1 MTTAIAPRKSPR
13 QSRSQATVDAILD
26 ATARVLVE
34 SGHAATN
41 TNLVAE
47 RAGVSV
53 GSLYQYFPNKLA
65 LINALRARHSR
76 EMAAS
81 MEREFRRRPDESFRA
96 ALTRV
101 IQASVLAHQVDADL
115 HRALEQCEE
124 LGLPDDKGHDEAHE
138 KIQQLLRDMLVAYRD
153 ELVIT
158 NPELAAFMLM
168 HALHGLIHAVVLDR
182 PESISVKAATREMIR
197 LAHAYLTAQPAVR
210 QPRGS

>member
-1 MTTAIAPRKSPR
+1 MKTAIEPRKSPR

-34 SGHAATN
+34 RGHAATN

-81 MEREFRRRPDESFRA
+81 MEREFRRRPGETFRE

-124 LGLPDDKGHDEAHE
+124 LGLPDDDGHDEAHE
-138 KIQQLLRDMLVAYRD
+138 KIQQLLRDMRIAHRD
-153 ELVIT
+153 ELAIT
-158 NPELAAFMLM
+158 NPDLAAFILM

-182 PESISVKAATREMIR
+182 PASVSVKAATREMIR
-197 LAHAYLTAQPAVR
+197 LADAYLTVPA
-210 QPRGS
+210 

>member
-1 MTTAIAPRKSPR
+1 MTTVIEPRKSPR

-34 SGHAATN
+34 RGHAATN

-76 EMAAS
+76 EMAVS
-81 MEREFRRRPDESFRA
+81 MQREFQRRPGETFRA

-115 HRALEQCEE
+115 HRALAQCEE

-138 KIQQLLRDMLVAYRD
+138 KIQQLLRDMLIAYRD
-153 ELVIT
+153 ELSVT

-182 PESISVKAATREMIR
+182 PQHVSVKAATREMIR
-197 LAHAYLTAQPAVR
+197 LADAYLTAPA
-210 QPRGS
+210 

>member
-1 MTTAIAPRKSPR
+1 MKTAIEPRKSPR

-34 SGHAATN
+34 RGHAAAN

-81 MEREFRRRPDESFRA
+81 MEREFQRRPGETFRA
-96 ALTRV
+96 TLTRV
-101 IQASVLAHQVDADL
+101 IHASVLAHQVDADL
-115 HRALEQCEE
+115 HRALAQCEE
-124 LGLPDDKGHDEAHE
+124 LGLPDDEGHDEAHR
-138 KIQQLLRDMLVAYRD
+138 KIQQLLHDMLVAYRD

-158 NPELAAFMLM
+158 NPELAAFTLM

-182 PESISVKAATREMIR
+182 PATVSVKAATREMIR
-197 LAHAYLTAQPAVR
+197 LADAYLTSPA
-210 QPRGS
+210 

>member
-1 MTTAIAPRKSPR
+1 MKTAIEPRKSPR

-34 SGHAATN
+34 RGHAATN

-81 MEREFRRRPDESFRA
+81 MEREFRRRPGETFRE

-124 LGLPDDKGHDEAHE
+124 LGLPDDDGHDEAHE
-138 KIQQLLRDMLVAYRD
+138 KIQQLLRDMLIAHRD
-153 ELVIT
+153 ELAIT
-158 NPELAAFMLM
+158 NPDLAAFILM

-182 PESISVKAATREMIR
+182 PASVSVKAATREMIR
-197 LAHAYLTAQPAVR
+197 LADAYLTVPA
-210 QPRGS
+210 

>member
-1 MTTAIAPRKSPR
+1 MKTAIAPRKSPR

-26 ATARVLVE
+26 ATARVLIE
-34 SGHAATN
+34 RGHAAAN

-65 LINALRARHSR
+65 LINALRARHAR
-76 EMAAS
+76 EMTES
-81 MEREFRRRPDESFRA
+81 MEREFQRRPGETFRQS
-96 ALTRV
+96 LTRV

-124 LGLPDDKGHDEAHE
+124 LGLPDDDGHDEAHVR
-138 KIQQLLRDMLVAYRD
+138 IQQLLRDMLVAHRD

-158 NPELAAFMLM
+158 NPELAAFILM

-182 PESISVKAATREMIR
+182 PASISVKAATREMIR
-197 LAHAYLTAQPAVR
+197 LADAYLTAPA
-210 QPRGS
+210 